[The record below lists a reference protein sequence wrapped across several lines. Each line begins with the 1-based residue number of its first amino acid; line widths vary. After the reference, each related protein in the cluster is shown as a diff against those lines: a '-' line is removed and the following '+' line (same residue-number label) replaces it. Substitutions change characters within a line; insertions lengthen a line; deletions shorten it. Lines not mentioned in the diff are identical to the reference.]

1 MYTDTLGRRSRFV
14 RNPTGKRI
22 VVSERDINTLQLLY
36 RYRFLRSP
44 QIVAF
49 LRPKSDKRLTERLG
63 DLFHETALI
72 NRPPAQWRYGDP
84 RCTSIAYE
92 LTPKGLALL
101 GVSDMMPL
109 RATTLSRRGNIGRTQ
124 QFAHAMM
131 IVDTLTT
138 IELATRD
145 LPDQRFV
152 SVDEILKRAP
162 ENTQNAKNPLA
173 APVTIH
179 PHKDFPDIITPWKTH
194 VIPDGLFGIEY
205 LVDNKKRYRFWALEC
220 ERTSPARRSH
230 TRASSLMRK
239 RAAYQALISSQGYK
253 AHWGIPNLKL
263 HLVTQKDIDTPS
275 ISSFPNIVGAAVS
288 RNDCPRVR
296 QF

>member
-1 MYTDTLGRRSRFV
+1 MPTDTLGRRSRFV
-14 RNPTGKRI
+14 RSPIGKRI
-22 VVSERDINTLQLLY
+22 VVSERDTIILQLLY
-36 RYRFLRSP
+36 RYRFLRSS
-44 QIVAF
+44 QVITF
-49 LRPKSDKRLTERLG
+49 LCPKSERRLTERLG

-84 RCTSIAYE
+84 RCTSVVHE
-92 LTPKGLALL
+92 LSPKGLAFLQERDL
-101 GVSDMMPL
+101 VPL
-109 RATTLSRRGNIGRTQ
+109 RATTLSRRGSSGRTQ

-131 IVDTLTT
+131 VVDVLTT
-138 IELATRD
+138 IELALRD

-152 SVDEILKRAP
+152 CIDEILKRAP
-162 ENTQNAKNPLA
+162 ETTRDAKNPLA

-263 HLVTQKDIDTPS
+263 HVVTQKDIDTPS
-275 ISSFPNIVGAAVS
+275 ISSFPNI
-288 RNDCPRVR
+288 
-296 QF
+296 